1 MFYIVSQKT
10 LEIDKESFP
19 CDVSVDFRKAFDT
32 VEQDILW
39 KNHEH
44 YGVRGL

>member
-32 VEQDILW
+32 VEQDIL
-39 KNHEH
+39 
-44 YGVRGL
+44 

>member
-1 MFYIVSQKT
+1 MFYTVSQKT
-10 LEIDKESFP
+10 LEIDKECFA

-39 KNHEH
+39 KKHEH